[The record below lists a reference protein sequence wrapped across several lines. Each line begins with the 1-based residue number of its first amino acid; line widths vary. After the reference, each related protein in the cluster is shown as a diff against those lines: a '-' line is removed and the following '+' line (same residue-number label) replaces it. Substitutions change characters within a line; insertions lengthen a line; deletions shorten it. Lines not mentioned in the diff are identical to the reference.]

1 MIHWMRDKLH
11 GGRQKIARVFSRRNG
26 SEVNVAS
33 PSTKE
38 KTMLVPDTNLIP
50 SENIKLHVI
59 GIDGTIWT
67 IDAVPFLNI
76 ANLQTMALGHFY
88 NPVETTKLA
97 PNYKLFSVSLDRVLD
112 PDSTVEDEGLSND
125 DEILLIEK
133 FNFPPRDYSYLKNI
147 KGPTVAEI
155 LAATQHLPEKNIM
168 DLPNEMECTE
178 NFQTEVRKVLITLAE
193 TAAKVLT
200 PSPDAKKIFG
210 AIVSRIETK
219 QKMGPDKQTVKRLMD
234 MGFSEAQVKHALF
247 IKRNKETEALEW
259 LLENSDKAV
268 RPVSPD
274 DGASSTSDATSSG
287 TEDLTPAQA
296 VARLLD
302 NFRDSRRRQFEPNKT
317 ALKQL
322 VEMGFSEAEVIEAL
336 QITGNNETTA
346 CEWLCGIRRPSLVD
360 LDTGLDPEG
369 PIYKA
374 LMTNPTIQL
383 GLQNP
388 KLLLAFLSI
397 LENPQSASLWLGDS
411 ETAPVLSEIFKTYH
425 AEKHILTVNQ
435 FVQQYHLRLSRQQS

>member
-26 SEVNVAS
+26 SEVNVAC

-38 KTMLVPDTNLIP
+38 KTMLVADTNLIP
-50 SENIKLHVI
+50 SENIRLHVI

-97 PNYKLFSVSLDRVLD
+97 PNYKLFSVSLSRVLD
-112 PDSTVEDEGLSND
+112 PDSTVKDEGLPDD

-133 FNFPPRDYSYLKNI
+133 FNFPPKDNSYLKNI
-147 KGPTVAEI
+147 KGPTVEEI
-155 LAATQHLPEKNIM
+155 MATTQHLPERNIVE
-168 DLPNEMECTE
+168 LPSTMECTE

-200 PSPDAKKIFG
+200 PSPDAKKTFE
-210 AIVSRIETK
+210 AIISRIETK
-219 QKMGPDKQTVKRLMD
+219 QKMGPDKHAMKRLMD

-259 LLENSDKAV
+259 LLENGDKAV

-274 DGASSTSDATSSG
+274 DGSSTSGAASSG
-287 TEDLTPAQA
+287 TEELTPAQA
-296 VARLLD
+296 VARLLE
-302 NFRDSRRRQFEPNKT
+302 NFRDFRRRQFEPNQA

-322 VEMGFSEAEVIEAL
+322 IEMGFSEAEVIEAL
-336 QITGNNETTA
+336 QITGNNQTAA
-346 CEWLCGIRRPSLVD
+346 CEWLCGVRRPSLVD

-435 FVQQYHLRLSRQQS
+435 FVQQFHSTHQS